1 MNKFYATL
9 IVALTLAAGTAHA
22 QMVIEEPKTDNQEQ
36 QFNDQIKEKDK
47 VSTAYENEAKI
58 RAEKAAIRKERNYF
72 EVAAS
77 LQGTLT
83 SFNEPWLETKGGDNS
98 IAAIGTARLLH
109 NFKKGDFEI
118 ETKFDAK
125 LGYNRMKIETKRVD
139 AEGVEH
145 TGSEGVWFKNQDE
158 FALSVAPA
166 YKFSKNWSFGA
177 ILKFRSQFANGYK
190 AREKQ
195 TEDDHISSILA
206 PGYLD
211 ISVGFNYSC
220 PKEKFP
226 IKINLSPIAMSATYV
241 KNQAVRDYFSTIDET
256 TGARTGTAYGVD
268 VNRSSLYEGG
278 SSIQIDF
285 DRTFGKKEVIR
296 YRTTLYSFYGWISD
310 LSNRSKINAYDSWVA
325 AGKPEA
331 EKVPFAEHV
340 RPTVR
345 WEHTINIKATKF
357 LTTDFYFQMYYNKAQ
372 SSHVQTQTL
381 LAVGLTYTF
390 KNKDKK

>member
-1 MNKFYATL
+1 MNKFYSMLFA
-9 IVALTLAAGTAHA
+9 ALLLTTGAAHA
-22 QMVIEEPKTDNQEQ
+22 QMVIEEPKADTETQ
-36 QFNDQIKEKDK
+36 QFDDQIKEKDK
-47 VSTAYENEAKI
+47 VATAYENEAKI

-72 EVAAS
+72 EVSAS

-98 IAAIGTARLLH
+98 IAAIGSAHLLH
-109 NFKKGDFEI
+109 TFKKGDFEI

-125 LGYNRMKIETKRVD
+125 LGYNRMKIETTTID
-139 AEGVEH
+139 ADGNEIKGNK
-145 TGSEGVWFKNQDE
+145 GVWFKNQDE
-158 FALSVAPA
+158 FAISVAPA
-166 YKFSKNWSFGA
+166 YKFSKNWSFGS
-177 ILKFRSQFANGYK
+177 ILKFRSQFANGYT

-195 TEDDHISSILA
+195 SSNDRISSFLS

-211 ISVGFNYSC
+211 ISLGFNYTC

-226 IKINLSPIAMSATYV
+226 IKINLSPIAMSATFV
-241 KNQAVRDYFSTIDET
+241 NSPTVREYF
-256 TGARTGTAYGVD
+256 TGDDGTGTAYGVD
-268 VNRSSLYEGG
+268 VSRSSLYEGG

-285 DRTFGKKEVIR
+285 DRTFGKKEVVR

-310 LSNRSKINAYDSWVA
+310 LSNNSKIKAYDEWVS
-325 AGKPEA
+325 AGKPEQG
-331 EKVPFAEHV
+331 KVPFAEHV

-372 SSHVQTQTL
+372 SAHIQTQTL

-390 KNKDKK
+390 KNKDK